1 MTWSDGLRCSA
12 VSVLLFSGSVAA
24 ELSPHDWLDRMNEAV
39 RYLDYE
45 GRFVVQS
52 GDQLDAMYL
61 VHRVD
66 GGVEKERM
74 VSLTGQPREVI
85 RSDEAVACL
94 VSGQDRH
101 INIERPPH
109 DQPISPL
116 SSVSSEELSQNYQM
130 VATTGAR
137 VAGRKA
143 TQILIEPQDGFRFGY
158 RLYVD
163 EETALPLRSVVFD
176 EDKRPVSQ
184 LMFVDITIGDG
195 VTPVELDL
203 ASMQIARVDSPR
215 KAAQGEVEKRSWRVS
230 ELPAGFRL
238 SAHRTRPV
246 EGGELEHSIYSDGL
260 ATFSV
265 YVQPAGEQ
273 GLSGESRFGSSR
285 AVGRV
290 TDGYEI
296 IVVGEVPAQTL
307 RWVAERVVPSSP

>member
-1 MTWSDGLRCSA
+1 MATTA
-12 VSVLLFSGSVAA
+12 VAA
-24 ELSPHDWLDRMNEAV
+24 ELSPHDWLDRMNQAV
-39 RYLDYE
+39 RQLDYE

-52 GDQLDAMYL
+52 GDHLDAMYL

-66 GGVEKERM
+66 GGIEKERM

-94 VSGQDRH
+94 VPGQDRH
-101 INIERPPH
+101 INIGRRPS

-116 SSVSSEELSQNYQM
+116 SGVSSDELARHYRM
-130 VATTGAR
+130 VANSGAR
-137 VAGRKA
+137 VAGREA
-143 TQILIEPQDGFRFGY
+143 TQILIEPQDAFRYGY

-163 EETALPLRSVVFD
+163 QQTALPLRSVVLD
-176 EDKRPVSQ
+176 EKQRPISQ
-184 LMFVDITIGDG
+184 LMFVDIRIGSG

-203 ASMQIARVDSPR
+203 ASMQIARVDAPPEMPAR
-215 KAAQGEVEKRSWRVS
+215 AAQKRSWRVA
-230 ELPAGFRL
+230 ELPTGFRL

-246 EGGELEHSIYSDGL
+246 PGGELEHSIYSDGL

-273 GLSGESRFGSSR
+273 GLSGESRFGASK

-290 TDGYEI
+290 VDGHEI

-307 RWVAERVVPSSP
+307 HWVAERVVPALP